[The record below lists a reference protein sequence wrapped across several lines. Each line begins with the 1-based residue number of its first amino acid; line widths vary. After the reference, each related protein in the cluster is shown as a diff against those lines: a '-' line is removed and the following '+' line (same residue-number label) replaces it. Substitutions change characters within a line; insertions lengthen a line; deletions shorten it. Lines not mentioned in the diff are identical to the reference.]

1 MSMTRR
7 ELMALIC
14 WSLVVSLAPPAR
26 NLDAFARDG
35 GDRSDSDGGDN
46 DGRGGGDDGD
56 DDSGND
62 DRDDDSGDDDDHSGR
77 GRDGDDADDRDDRD
91 DDNDDRDDDD
101 KDDGDDDK
109 DDKDDDDSTGSKG
122 GSSRRS
128 PSNRTDQERA
138 RAAVQEG
145 RVLPLKN
152 VLRLVDERRYGT
164 VIAVDLKRYG
174 GRDVYRLKTRDGA
187 GTIRNLRIDAHTGKL
202 INFFGF

>member
-109 DDKDDDDSTGSKG
+109 DDDDSTGSKG

-145 RVLPLKN
+145 RVLPLKD